1 MNKEQE
7 ALKNAIYNYARS
19 YYPDIDVKKLAVE
32 AERIADKVLG
42 ITCDAQSALT
52 LIGVLLSIVDTDTK

>member
-32 AERIADKVLG
+32 AKRIADKVLE
-42 ITCDAQSALT
+42 ITCDAQSTLT